1 MKKIIIGAVFV
12 GAAVFAVVA
21 LASPSEFVAVADTF
35 TSGDWAKIS
44 GGLAILC
51 FSAGAWLAK
60 TQRAD
65 IEMLRAKID
74 ALIERNYA
82 REQKNIETI
91 QSFTLALNSHSAN
104 IARLAA
110 AVEQRAGKRSAGD

>member
-1 MKKIIIGAVFV
+1 MKKIIIGAVFI

-21 LASPSEFVAVADTF
+21 LASPSEFVADTF